1 MSRKSKKGI
10 KLAEGVVVNTDQSVY
25 VVTKGDKSIE
35 LDASM
40 YINVV
45 IKDSLLKVER
55 VNDSQISKQ
64 QEGLYHALL
73 SNAIEGVTKGFS
85 TKLLL
90 KGVGYRSI
98 QKGSSIE
105 LQVGY
110 SHPINIEP
118 LEGITLQV
126 SDPTTILVSGIKKE
140 VVGQMTANIMSYRP
154 AKKDPYKQKG
164 IFIEGTRLRKKE
176 GKKAK

>member
-10 KLAEGVVVNTDQSVY
+10 IVEEGVSIQINQNEYSVS
-25 VVTKGDKSIE
+25 KGDKKIDLNASSYISINQDNG
-35 LDASM
+35 LLT
-40 YINVV
+40 VV
-45 IKDSLLKVER
+45 R
-55 VNDSQISKQ
+55 VNNTKIAKQ

-73 SNAIEGVTKGFS
+73 SNAVEGVTKGFS
-85 TKLLL
+85 IKLLL
-90 KGVGYRSI
+90 KGVGYRAI
-98 QKGSSIE
+98 QKGSSLE

-110 SHPINIEP
+110 SHPIKIDP
-118 LEGITLQV
+118 FDGINLKVQ
-126 SDPTTILVSGIKKE
+126 DQTTIFVTGIKKE
-140 VVGQMTANIMSYRP
+140 DVGQMAANIMSYRA